1 MTMQHTV
8 ETSARQPFIVGMGG
22 TLRPGS
28 STQVAVEQTLAHAE
42 ALGARTR
49 MFAGPDLAFPFYA
62 PESPDRT
69 EQAADL
75 VGALRIADGIVIGS
89 PGYHGSVSGL
99 IKNALDY
106 AEDLSRDTRPYFDGR
121 PVGLISG
128 GAGMQGAVTTLG
140 MLRDITHALRGA
152 PTPYGVAFNSADK
165 SEERISQTD
174 GQLALLAKQ
183 VLLSLQSHAP
193 QHPL

>member
-1 MTMQHTV
+1 MTAHPSQPV
-8 ETSARQPFIVGMGG
+8 QQPFIVGIGG

-28 STQVAVEQTLAHAE
+28 STQTAVERALVHAQS
-42 ALGARTR
+42 LGATTR
-49 MFAGPDLAFPFYA
+49 MFAGPDLELPFYA
-62 PESPDRT
+62 PETPDRT
-69 EQAADL
+69 RQAINL
-75 VGALRIADGIVIGS
+75 VDALRLADGIVIGS

-106 AEDLSRDTRPYFDGR
+106 AEDLSRDMRPYLDGR
-121 PVGLISG
+121 PVGLIAA
-128 GAGMQGAVTTLG
+128 GAGMQAAVTTLG

-174 GQLALLAKQ
+174 GQITLLATQ
-183 VLLSLQSHAP
+183 VLGSVSK
-193 QHPL
+193 

>member
-1 MTMQHTV
+1 MDRP
-8 ETSARQPFIVGMGG
+8 SRQPFIVGIGG

-28 STQVAVEQTLAHAE
+28 STQVAVEQALAYAE
-42 ALGARTR
+42 GLGARTR
-49 MFAGPDLAFPFYA
+49 MFAGPDLDFPFYA
-62 PESPDRT
+62 TEAPDRT
-69 EQAADL
+69 EKAADL
-75 VGALRIADGIVIGS
+75 VDALRIADGIVIGS

-165 SEERISQTD
+165 SAERKSQTER
-174 GQLALLAKQ
+174 QLALLAAQ
-183 VLLSLQSHAP
+183 IIQMVQPQP
-193 QHPL
+193 QH